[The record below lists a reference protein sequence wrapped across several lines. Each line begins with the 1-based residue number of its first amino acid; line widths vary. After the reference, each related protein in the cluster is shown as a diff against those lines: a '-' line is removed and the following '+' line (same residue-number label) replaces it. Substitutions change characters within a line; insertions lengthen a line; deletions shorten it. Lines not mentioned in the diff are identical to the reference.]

1 MGSAA
6 AELAETLARWQEGTR
21 GRSIV
26 VGAVD
31 LSTHEFD
38 LSSAWRAAYE
48 SQCSYL
54 SDMAVERAFRRL
66 GIGARL
72 LTDALLLARAEN
84 RGDVF
89 LHVEQDNVPAVSMYE
104 REGFRLESDS
114 MATRDLFDALHLH
127 EEPRHNILLRL
138 RA

>member
-1 MGSAA
+1 M
-6 AELAETLARWQEGTR
+6 RWQEGTQ

-31 LSTHEFD
+31 LSNHEFD
-38 LSSAWRAAYE
+38 LSSAWRAAYA
-48 SQCSYL
+48 SNCSYL

-72 LTDALLLARAEN
+72 LTDAVRLAREEG

-89 LHVEQDNVPAVSMYE
+89 LHVEEDNAPAVSMYE
-104 REGFRLESDS
+104 REGFRRESDS
-114 MATRDLFDALHLH
+114 VATRDLFDALHLY
-127 EEPRHNILLRL
+127 EEARHNILLRL